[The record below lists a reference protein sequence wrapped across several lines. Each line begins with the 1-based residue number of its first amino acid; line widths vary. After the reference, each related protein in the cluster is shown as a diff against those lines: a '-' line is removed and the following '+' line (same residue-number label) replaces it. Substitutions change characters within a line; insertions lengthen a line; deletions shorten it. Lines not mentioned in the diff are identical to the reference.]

1 MNYTDKII
9 EIIRNEMDM
18 FIEPDAV
25 ITPDMNLAADL
36 HIDSLDMVLVVDAIE
51 EEFGINIKNEDMSG
65 IRTVRDIEK
74 KIIEMK
80 QGSAD
85 RGIQE

>member
-36 HIDSLDMVLVVDAIE
+36 HVD
-51 EEFGINIKNEDMSG
+51 
-65 IRTVRDIEK
+65 
-74 KIIEMK
+74 
-80 QGSAD
+80 
-85 RGIQE
+85 

>member
-1 MNYTDKII
+1 
-9 EIIRNEMDM
+9 
-18 FIEPDAV
+18 
-25 ITPDMNLAADL
+25 
-36 HIDSLDMVLVVDAIE
+36 MVLVVDAIE